1 MSGDSSFHYHTLF
14 LKSQC
19 AQNNPCWLSL
29 YLPKGKPLPQPK
41 KNLDWSYLHEIGLV
55 SHPLFLLSFSST
67 ELYYT
72 ALILLH

>member
-19 AQNNPCWLSL
+19 AQNNPCWLRL

-41 KNLDWSYLHEIGLV
+41 KNTWTGRIYMKSVPCPI
-55 SHPLFLLSFSST
+55 
-67 ELYYT
+67 LYFYYP
-72 ALILLH
+72 